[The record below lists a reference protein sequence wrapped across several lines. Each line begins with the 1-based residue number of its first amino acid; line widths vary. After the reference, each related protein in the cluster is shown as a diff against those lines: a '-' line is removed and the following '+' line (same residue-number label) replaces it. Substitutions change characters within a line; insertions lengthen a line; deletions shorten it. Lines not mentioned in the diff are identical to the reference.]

1 MTMINSILLT
11 GWFQLIVFSL
21 IFFAYSSRVLRAQLS
36 KGYLLGWL
44 VGLFFIFAYAAL
56 NPPQSFRFGSYDGE
70 LNFIQVL
77 MSSGFGVFVG
87 ILMIS
92 AAYLFRDNRIQK
104 SLNAATITAM
114 LVIAIFLQIIAE
126 PDLRLMISL
135 FMLTF
140 GAALLAANIM
150 LSRRYDDNNQYDAQA
165 SVDYEPQANVEQQPV
180 SRLDSVRQRIKNR
193 ISMNNVPTNHPN
205 TPQNS

>member
-1 MTMINSILLT
+1 MTIINSILLT
-11 GWFQLIVFSL
+11 GWFQVIVFSL
-21 IFFAYSSRVLRAQLS
+21 IFFAYSSRVLGAQLS

-44 VGLFFIFAYAAL
+44 VGLFFIFTYASL
-56 NPPQSFRFGSYDGE
+56 NPPQSFQFGAYDGE

-77 MSSGFGVFVG
+77 LSSGLGVFIG
-87 ILMIS
+87 ILMIGT
-92 AAYLFRDNRIQK
+92 AYLFRDNRIQK

-140 GAALLAANIM
+140 GATLLSANIM
-150 LSRRYDDNNQYDAQA
+150 LSRRYTTDTPYSVQA
-165 SVDYEPQANVEQQPV
+165 SVDNPPQANMEQQPL

-205 TPQNS
+205 TPQNG